1 MADTVVGMRFG
12 EADRDDEAKESVAA
26 GKAAFLPTRW
36 SLVLRAGDLENE
48 DESARALE
56 HLCRA
61 YWYPL
66 YAFVR
71 RSGKSVEDAQDLTQG
86 LFAKLVSSGSI
97 SGVDASRGR
106 FRSYLLQAMQNYMT
120 SEWRK
125 ETAEKRGGID
135 IPFSL
140 DADDAE
146 GRYQHEPAGDAFGP
160 EMLFDRRWARAVL
173 EQVFDRLQDEYRRT
187 GKLERYERLKP
198 CLLDDPAAGAYEQI
212 AADLKMTE
220 SGVRTQVHRM
230 RARFA
235 ALLRE
240 EVAGTVKDPEDVDG
254 ELSYLLQSLS

>member
-1 MADTVVGMRFG
+1 MADTVAGMRFG
-12 EADRDDEAKESVAA
+12 EADRNDEGKQSMAA
-26 GKAAFLPTRW
+26 GKAAFLSTRW

-48 DESARALE
+48 DESSQALE

-71 RSGKSVEDAQDLTQG
+71 RSGKSKEDAQDLTQG
-86 LFAKLVSSGSI
+86 LFAKLVSTGSI

-106 FRSYLLQAMQNYMT
+106 FRSYLLQAMQNFMR

-125 ETAEKRGGID
+125 ETAEKRGGREV
-135 IPFSL
+135 PFSL
-140 DADDAE
+140 DAEDAE
-146 GRYQHEPAGDAFGP
+146 GRYQHEPAGDDYGP

-173 EQVFDRLQDEYRRT
+173 EQVFDRLLDEYRRT
-187 GKLERYERLKP
+187 GKMERYERLKP
-198 CLLDDPAAGAYEQI
+198 CLLDDPATGAYGEI
-212 AADLKMTE
+212 AAALRMTE

-240 EVAGTVKDPEDVDG
+240 EVAGTVNDPADVDG
-254 ELSYLLQSLS
+254 ELSYLLRSLS